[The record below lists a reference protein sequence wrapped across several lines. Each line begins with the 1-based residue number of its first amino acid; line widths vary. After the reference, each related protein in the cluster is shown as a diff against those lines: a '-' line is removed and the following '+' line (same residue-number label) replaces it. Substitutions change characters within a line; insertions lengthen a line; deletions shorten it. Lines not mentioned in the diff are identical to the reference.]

1 MHMMSKTDWEN
12 KSLVYII
19 LTAYIS
25 NLVLGW
31 IGFFLE
37 EGCSEQ
43 LLCYQIGNAF
53 AISASVMAGRYT
65 GIRGQHVAASAYIL
79 LGITHG
85 ISLAALGKTGINL
98 EREATMAMPM
108 IPALIFMFW
117 CSLYPQ
123 WLKILSLV
131 PAIFFGLVYID
142 VHTGDTRLGWTL
154 YAGYATLQMME
165 VIWGWYLFKDWKQWI
180 TKNQP

>member
-1 MHMMSKTDWEN
+1 MHKSEWEN
-12 KSLVYII
+12 KSLIYII
-19 LTAYIS
+19 LVAYAL
-25 NLVLGW
+25 NLLLGW

-37 EGCSEQ
+37 QGCSEQ
-43 LLCYQIGNAF
+43 LLLYQVGNAF

-85 ISLAALGKTGINL
+85 ISLAALGKTGMNV

-117 CSLYPQ
+117 CSLYPF
-123 WLKILSLV
+123 WLRVVSLV
-131 PAIFFGLVYID
+131 PTLLFGLVYID
-142 VHTGDTRLGWTL
+142 VHLGDTTLG
-154 YAGYATLQMME
+154 
-165 VIWGWYLFKDWKQWI
+165 
-180 TKNQP
+180 